1 MKNITIIMLSFLF
14 LFACN
19 EETAPETEQ
28 SVCEEPIGS
37 LTTRINDTLDFNPR
51 FVYFEDSD
59 EEIIPLQIY
68 TFSSSCLQ
76 TGSLLIYIE
85 KKIGEQELYEFT
97 TQDGVGP
104 GETLFDHMDDDVILG
119 EFDLYE
125 EEEAQ
130 LEITV
135 LEADNIEGMFSATYL
150 LDEGPNRFTGLPD
163 TLRFRN
169 VSFRAEL
176 FK

>member
-1 MKNITIIMLSFLF
+1 MKNITIIIVSLLF
-14 LFACN
+14 FNACN
-19 EETAPETEQ
+19 KETEPKTEQ
-28 SVCEEPIGS
+28 VVCGEPVGS
-37 LTTRINDTLDFNPR
+37 LTTMINDTLEFNAR
-51 FVYFEDSD
+51 FTSFRDSD
-59 EEIIPLQIY
+59 EEVIPIEAY
-68 TFSSSCLQ
+68 TSSSSCLL
-76 TGSLLIYIE
+76 TGSLIIYVE
-85 KKIGEQELYEFT
+85 KKLGEQDLYEFT
-97 TQDGVGP
+97 TQDGVGA
-104 GETLFDHMDDDVILG
+104 GETYFFHMDDDVILG

-130 LEITV
+130 IEITV
-135 LEADNIEGMFSATYL
+135 LEVDNIEGVFSATYL

>member
-1 MKNITIIMLSFLF
+1 MKNITIILVSLLF

-19 EETAPETEQ
+19 KETPPETEQ
-28 SVCEEPIGS
+28 SVCGEPIGS
-37 LTTRINDTLDFNPR
+37 LTTMINDTLDFNPR
-51 FVYFEDSD
+51 FVYFEESE

-97 TQDGVGP
+97 SQNMIGP
-104 GETLFDHMDDDVILG
+104 GETFFFHKDDDVILG

-125 EEEAQ
+125 DEEAQ
-130 LEITV
+130 IEVAV
-135 LEADNIEGMFSATYL
+135 LEANNIEGVFSATYL